1 MNRPA
6 LRQDA
11 PAWVRRLL
19 LLAALGFVAILLIL
33 PILNVLSEAL
43 AKGLSAY
50 FGALGEKDNFHAI
63 LLTSFVAAIAVAVNT
78 VFGIAAA
85 WAVVRYKFPGRSL
98 IVTLID
104 LPFSVSPVVSGL
116 IYVLTIGAQTKLGAW
131 LGDQDIQ
138 ILYATPGI
146 VLATTFVT
154 FPFVAREVMPV
165 LEAVGAEQEEAALT
179 LGASPWQSFRLVTL
193 PNIKWGVI
201 YGVILCGSR
210 AMGEF
215 GAVSVVSGRI
225 SGQSDT
231 MSLRVEKLY
240 QEYQAQ
246 AAFAVASLL
255 LLLAFVTLGIK
266 SYVEWKIKRTLAEA
280 ARRAEPS

>member
-1 MNRPA
+1 MNNE
-6 LRQDA
+6 A

-19 LLAALGFVAILLIL
+19 LLAALGFVGVLLIL
-33 PILNVLSEAL
+33 PVLNVLAEAF
-43 AKGLSAY
+43 AKGLAGY
-50 FGALGEKDNFHAI
+50 TQALADQDTLHAI
-63 LLTSFVAAIAVAVNT
+63 FLTSFAAAVAVAVNL
-78 VFGIAAA
+78 VFGVAAA
-85 WAVVRYKFPGRSL
+85 WALTRYRFWGRSL
-98 IVTLID
+98 LVTLID

-131 LGDQDIQ
+131 LGDHDLQ

-146 VLATTFVT
+146 ILATTFVT
-154 FPFVAREVMPV
+154 FPFVARETMPV
-165 LEAVGAEQEEAALT
+165 LEAVGPEQEEAALT
-179 LGASPWQSFRLVTL
+179 LGASAWQTFRMITL

-266 SYVEWKIKRTLAEA
+266 TYVEWKLKRTLAEA
-280 ARRAEPS
+280 KP